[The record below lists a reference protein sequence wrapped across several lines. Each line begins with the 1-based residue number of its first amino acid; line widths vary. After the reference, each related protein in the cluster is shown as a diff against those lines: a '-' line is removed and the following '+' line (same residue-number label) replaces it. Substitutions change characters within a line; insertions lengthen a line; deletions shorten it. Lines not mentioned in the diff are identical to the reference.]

1 MEELGN
7 ALYLDDV
14 PESWTRRAYPS
25 MSGLAAWF
33 VDLLLR
39 IKELESW
46 TSDFCLPNVVWLS
59 GFFNPQSFLT
69 AIEQSMARKNEWPL
83 DKMALQVNTIKLY
96 TSPNLGGSLPLSP
109 YLTRILTNAMHIL
122 SGGRHEEKQR
132 RFQQPT
138 PRRCLRTRTVYGRR
152 QMGHTDR
159 HDSRIKTERADSWY
173 ASHVYPCDSSRQTG
187 NQERVRVSSV

>member
-7 ALYLDDV
+7 SLFLDDV

-83 DKMALQVNTIKLY
+83 DKMALQVNALRLQ
-96 TSPNLGGSLPLSP
+96 PPLIVP
-109 YLTRILTNAMHIL
+109 
-122 SGGRHEEKQR
+122 GR
-132 RFQQPT
+132 FG
-138 PRRCLRTRTVYGRR
+138 V
-152 QMGHTDR
+152 
-159 HDSRIKTERADSWY
+159 SRERAK
-173 ASHVYPCDSSRQTG
+173 
-187 NQERVRVSSV
+187 NQNPKPPILFVTYSAYDILFPLRLTENLFFGL

>member
-1 MEELGN
+1 MEDLGN
-7 ALYLDDV
+7 ALFLDDV

-39 IKELESW
+39 IKELEGW

-83 DKMALQVNTIKLY
+83 DKMALQVNLLPNVHLY
-96 TSPNLGGSLPLSP
+96 VFCGMYINSLFL
-109 YLTRILTNAMHIL
+109 
-122 SGGRHEEKQR
+122 
-132 RFQQPT
+132 
-138 PRRCLRTRTVYGRR
+138 
-152 QMGHTDR
+152 
-159 HDSRIKTERADSWY
+159 SRITL
-173 ASHVYPCDSSRQTG
+173 
-187 NQERVRVSSV
+187 N

>member
-1 MEELGN
+1 MTITADMEDLGN
-7 ALYLDDV
+7 ALFLDDV

-83 DKMALQVNTIKLY
+83 DKMALQVE
-96 TSPNLGGSLPLSP
+96 SPRNLSLFDVHTLSVSKMLVRSTLNSP
-109 YLTRILTNAMHIL
+109 SNCLM
-122 SGGRHEEKQR
+122 QR
-132 RFQQPT
+132 
-138 PRRCLRTRTVYGRR
+138 V
-152 QMGHTDR
+152 
-159 HDSRIKTERADSWY
+159 
-173 ASHVYPCDSSRQTG
+173 
-187 NQERVRVSSV
+187 

>member
-7 ALYLDDV
+7 SLYLDDV

-83 DKMALQVNTIKLY
+83 DKMALQVNDLQIKPLLVLWLFVGERN
-96 TSPNLGGSLPLSP
+96 TKQSSLQS
-109 YLTRILTNAMHIL
+109 Y
-122 SGGRHEEKQR
+122 S
-132 RFQQPT
+132 
-138 PRRCLRTRTVYGRR
+138 
-152 QMGHTDR
+152 
-159 HDSRIKTERADSWY
+159 
-173 ASHVYPCDSSRQTG
+173 
-187 NQERVRVSSV
+187 

>member
-7 ALYLDDV
+7 ALFLDDV

-83 DKMALQVNTIKLY
+83 DKMALQVNYCYCYVIY
-96 TSPNLGGSLPLSP
+96 FS
-109 YLTRILTNAMHIL
+109 
-122 SGGRHEEKQR
+122 R
-132 RFQQPT
+132 RTENVAIF
-138 PRRCLRTRTVYGRR
+138 CYGLVHYNVY
-152 QMGHTDR
+152 
-159 HDSRIKTERADSWY
+159 W
-173 ASHVYPCDSSRQTG
+173 
-187 NQERVRVSSV
+187 

>member
-1 MEELGN
+1 MQGELTITADMEELGN
-7 ALYLDDV
+7 SLYLDDV

-83 DKMALQVNTIKLY
+83 DKMALQVNDLQIKPLLVLWLFVGERN
-96 TSPNLGGSLPLSP
+96 TKQSSLQS
-109 YLTRILTNAMHIL
+109 Y
-122 SGGRHEEKQR
+122 S
-132 RFQQPT
+132 
-138 PRRCLRTRTVYGRR
+138 
-152 QMGHTDR
+152 
-159 HDSRIKTERADSWY
+159 
-173 ASHVYPCDSSRQTG
+173 
-187 NQERVRVSSV
+187 

>member
-7 ALYLDDV
+7 ALFLDDV

-33 VDLLLR
+33 VDLLMR

-83 DKMALQVNTIKLY
+83 DKMALQVSALAGAVFPYSSTTTLF
-96 TSPNLGGSLPLSP
+96 PEPLPWLLSC
-109 YLTRILTNAMHIL
+109 
-122 SGGRHEEKQR
+122 GEKGKKKKKR
-132 RFQQPT
+132 
-138 PRRCLRTRTVYGRR
+138 
-152 QMGHTDR
+152 
-159 HDSRIKTERADSWY
+159 K
-173 ASHVYPCDSSRQTG
+173 
-187 NQERVRVSSV
+187 

>member
-7 ALYLDDV
+7 ALFLDDV

-83 DKMALQVNTIKLY
+83 DKMALQVNYCYCYFIYFSRRTENVAIFCYSLVHY
-96 TSPNLGGSLPLSP
+96 NLSRDLGSLS
-109 YLTRILTNAMHIL
+109 RDVF
-122 SGGRHEEKQR
+122 ER
-132 RFQQPT
+132 RT
-138 PRRCLRTRTVYGRR
+138 
-152 QMGHTDR
+152 
-159 HDSRIKTERADSWY
+159 
-173 ASHVYPCDSSRQTG
+173 
-187 NQERVRVSSV
+187 

>member
-7 ALYLDDV
+7 SLYLDDV

-83 DKMALQVNTIKLY
+83 DKMALQVNALQIRPRPVLW
-96 TSPNLGGSLPLSP
+96 LFCGS
-109 YLTRILTNAMHIL
+109 
-122 SGGRHEEKQR
+122 
-132 RFQQPT
+132 
-138 PRRCLRTRTVYGRR
+138 
-152 QMGHTDR
+152 
-159 HDSRIKTERADSWY
+159 
-173 ASHVYPCDSSRQTG
+173 
-187 NQERVRVSSV
+187 

>member
-1 MEELGN
+1 MQGELTITADMEELGN
-7 ALYLDDV
+7 SLYLDDV

-83 DKMALQVNTIKLY
+83 DKMALQVNALQIQPL
-96 TSPNLGGSLPLSP
+96 LVFWLFCGS
-109 YLTRILTNAMHIL
+109 
-122 SGGRHEEKQR
+122 
-132 RFQQPT
+132 
-138 PRRCLRTRTVYGRR
+138 
-152 QMGHTDR
+152 
-159 HDSRIKTERADSWY
+159 
-173 ASHVYPCDSSRQTG
+173 
-187 NQERVRVSSV
+187 

>member
-1 MEELGN
+1 MKLTSETVFKGELTITADMEDLGN
-7 ALYLDDV
+7 ALFLDDV

-83 DKMALQVNTIKLY
+83 DKMALQVESAK
-96 TSPNLGGSLPLSP
+96 S
-109 YLTRILTNAMHIL
+109 
-122 SGGRHEEKQR
+122 
-132 RFQQPT
+132 FF
-138 PRRCLRTRTVYGRR
+138 V
-152 QMGHTDR
+152 
-159 HDSRIKTERADSWY
+159 
-173 ASHVYPCDSSRQTG
+173 
-187 NQERVRVSSV
+187 

>member
-7 ALYLDDV
+7 ALFLDDV

-83 DKMALQVNTIKLY
+83 DKMALQVNYCYCYVIYFSRRTENVAIFCYLLVHY
-96 TSPNLGGSLPLSP
+96 NLSRDLGSLS
-109 YLTRILTNAMHIL
+109 RDVF
-122 SGGRHEEKQR
+122 ER
-132 RFQQPT
+132 RT
-138 PRRCLRTRTVYGRR
+138 
-152 QMGHTDR
+152 
-159 HDSRIKTERADSWY
+159 
-173 ASHVYPCDSSRQTG
+173 
-187 NQERVRVSSV
+187 